1 MPLNVQDFL
10 QLDLPALLAAVL
22 ACAACALVG
31 NFLVLRRQGLMG
43 DAVSHAVLPGIVGG
57 FLLAGTRDTW
67 AMMAGALAAAA
78 LAGVLIEG
86 VRRYGRLESGAAMGV
101 VFTVFFAAGV
111 VLIEQGA
118 ARAVDLDADCVLYG
132 QLEDILWLA
141 PTGWSSL
148 LDPAVWATLPREV
161 VTLAAVLAVCAAAV
175 ALLYKELTIAAFDP
189 ALAGTL
195 GLAPGLVNTG
205 VVLLTAAT
213 AIAAFEAVGSILV
226 VAMLIAPAAA
236 ARMLTDRLP
245 AQLGL
250 SVLFGV
256 AAAVGGYVVAAF
268 GPFWLGGDHSLNAA
282 GMIAVVS
289 GLLLALA
296 ALLGPRHGALG
307 RRLATRRLHR
317 GLHREAVGNTDVVA
331 AGSGRP

>member
-1 MPLNVQDFL
+1 MPLTVRDFL

-78 LAGVLIEG
+78 LAGVLIEA
-86 VRRYGRLESGAAMGV
+86 VRRFGRLESGAAMGV

-141 PTGWSSL
+141 PTGWASL
-148 LDPAVWATLPREV
+148 LDPAAWVTLPREV
-161 VTLAAVLAVCAAAV
+161 VTLAAVLAVCVAAV

-189 ALAGTL
+189 DLAGTL

-245 AQLGL
+245 VQLGL

-256 AAAVGGYVVAAF
+256 AAAVGGYVAAAF
-268 GPFWLGGDHSLNAA
+268 GPFWLGGGHSLNAA
-282 GMIAVVS
+282 GMIAVAA

-307 RRLATRRLHR
+307 RRLTARRLHR
-317 GLHREAVGNTDVVA
+317 AAARNTDVVA
-331 AGSGRP
+331 AGPGRP